1 MAHFAVVHNTE
12 ISVYIKHSCIDDDG
26 NLSLFTDFGS

>member
-12 ISVYIKHSCIDDDG
+12 IRVYIKHSCIDDG
-26 NLSLFTDFGS
+26 NLSLLTDFGS